1 MYVISFSKYF
11 VPNVEFLSKEL
22 NIPIAYY
29 LIPDNTYH
37 IFSGHDATKELL
49 QFKKEHPK
57 TKYIIYQS
65 ENIKSQFFT
74 KQYVELL
81 RQSDVYHYSPMIAE
95 YCAKRWGIECKSY
108 FTFDYLP
115 PKQFSEKKDID
126 VLFFGTLT
134 KARHDILRSI
144 QNTLKQYNVVIVIDI
159 FGDELDKLLSRS
171 KIVLNISAYTENAL
185 ETHRLN
191 QCLRFPHIKIVSNHS
206 YDKKMDDKYN
216 FIHFTNGRTIA
227 DYLCVLSS
235 LLRNC

>member
-11 VPNVEFLSKEL
+11 VMNVEFLSKQL

-29 LIPDNTYH
+29 LKPDNTYH
-37 IFSGHDATKELL
+37 IFSGHDATNELI
-49 QFKKEHPK
+49 QFKKEYPN

-65 ENIKSQFFT
+65 ENIKSPFFT
-74 KQYVELL
+74 KQYIELL

-115 PKQFSEKKDID
+115 PKHFSEKKDID

-134 KARHDILRSI
+134 KARHDILRAI
-144 QNTLKQYNVVIVIDI
+144 QNTFKKHNVMVVIDI

-191 QCLRFPHIKIVSNHS
+191 QCIRFPDIKIISNHS
-206 YDKKMDDKYN
+206 YDKLMDNKYN
-216 FIHFTNGRTIA
+216 FITFTHGRTVA
-227 DYLCVLSS
+227 DYIQAVSS
-235 LLRNC
+235 LLHDD